1 MFQDLGYLGLFLSG
15 FLGSTVLPLS
25 SDIVLIAFLALG
37 YDAWISVIIATIGN
51 FLGGMTS
58 YYLGYLGKWEWL
70 EKYFKTPRAKVE
82 KFQLRI
88 QKWGSFAGLL
98 AWLPIIGDVIAIAL
112 GFMKINP
119 WLSSVNMLIG
129 RFLRYLA
136 IAGLFSL

>member
-25 SDIVLIAFLALG
+25 SDLVLLAFLALG

-51 FLGGMTS
+51 FLGGMTT

-70 EKYFKTPRAKVE
+70 EKYFKIPRAKVE

-88 QKWGSFAGLL
+88 KKWGAFAGLL
-98 AWLPIIGDVIAIAL
+98 AWLPIIGDVISIAL
-112 GFMKINP
+112 GFIRINP

-136 IAGLFSL
+136 IAGLFSM

>member
-1 MFQDLGYLGLFLSG
+1 
-15 FLGSTVLPLS
+15 
-25 SDIVLIAFLALG
+25 
-37 YDAWISVIIATIGN
+37 
-51 FLGGMTS
+51 MTS